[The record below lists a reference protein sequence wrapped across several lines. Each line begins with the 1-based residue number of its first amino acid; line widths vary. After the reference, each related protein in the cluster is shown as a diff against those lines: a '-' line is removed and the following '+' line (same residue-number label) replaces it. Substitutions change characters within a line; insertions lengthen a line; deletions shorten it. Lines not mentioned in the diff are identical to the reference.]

1 MDQLCCWWNPVHA
14 RGAVECDEAIGG
26 ERMTTRLKSV
36 IGFAA
41 LLLSLVVGQS
51 QLHPQTTVLP
61 FVKQLPDQFSKD
73 PYVIGF
79 ADMLDAWNAGKL
91 ELPSKADLRT
101 AFQQNLSKTVQLKLY
116 SYETEAWQ
124 ADMLKNF
131 DQLPA
136 TVKPE
141 KMLDSAAG
149 DVLMVLFLKDLDQ
162 FEKQVRPQE
171 AKAVLSLPLFVIL
184 ASAQQATIE
193 RKQTV
198 INSNRVLESL
208 FAWWTTTWPFCR
220 RSNA

>member
-1 MDQLCCWWNPVHA
+1 
-14 RGAVECDEAIGG
+14 
-26 ERMTTRLKSV
+26 MTTRLKSV
-36 IGFAA
+36 VGFAA
-41 LLLSLVVGQS
+41 LLLSLVGGQS
-51 QLHPQTTVLP
+51 QLYPQAAPP

-91 ELPSKADLRT
+91 ELPSKAYLRT

-149 DVLMVLFLKDLDQ
+149 GILMVLFLKDLDQ
-162 FEKQVRPQE
+162 FEKQVSPQE
-171 AKAVLSLPLFVIL
+171 AKAVLYLPLFVIL
-184 ASAQQATIE
+184 GSAQQATIE